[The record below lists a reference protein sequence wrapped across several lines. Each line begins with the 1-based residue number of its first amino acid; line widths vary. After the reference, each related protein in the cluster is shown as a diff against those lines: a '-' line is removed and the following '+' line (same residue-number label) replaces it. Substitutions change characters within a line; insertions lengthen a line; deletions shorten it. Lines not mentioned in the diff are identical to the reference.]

1 MSKLR
6 SQLNNL
12 KADLYQSRQYEAH
25 HNGENIGQ
33 HSENHSGENH
43 QKLAEIK
50 SAIEKLT
57 GKISS
62 TKNNSSDGAIP
73 GIATSTPA
81 QPSASV
87 IDTEIFAENVARSVS
102 QNLRLELNGEID
114 KMRQE
119 LGSLQSNADD
129 SSDRAVL
136 NDINLISQGIQDLQS
151 HQAANTEHF
160 GEIAGELR
168 EIHQNVR
175 SFSEHDPQ
183 ATDNQNITD
192 TVQLAYDEIAAKL
205 DSLGSSEIGNH
216 ILTLSEKLETIKE
229 NIVSTDPETLL
240 RIENQLQSLG
250 ERITALV
257 NDGMAVSDDAHDTLL
272 PEYFE
277 NIERKLDEIARAVV
291 ASTPIESDPSGDE
304 AYERIEARINSLAK
318 SFDNI
323 SIDALQ
329 STENP
334 QMPEQL
340 QETLSRLEQQ
350 ITRVADSPIT
360 NEAQIDSDFG
370 IQLASLSQ
378 KIDHIYSGS
387 TDQSETSPFHD
398 ELGQKLDSLSLTLER
413 AINSGDGSVN
423 QLESQ
428 ISDLS
433 NRIDQA
439 VGAEQDELQSRE
451 QNDSR
456 IVEELQS
463 ISARVE
469 SMEPGQINTES
480 HNSQLSALEEQMSAI
495 ATQLESI
502 GEQQDLNAIE
512 ARLGGI
518 EEQFA
523 TNRETASKSAT
534 VSDDEIHSPMISM
547 LADDLKSLSQSSFEL
562 KGHSLETFNAVRD
575 SLAMILD
582 RINSI
587 EARMANDEPSA
598 NNSHPQPA
606 PDHELHNADM
616 VNAAREY
623 ASSLTKY
630 EAQHEVQGH
639 ENEVSS
645 DDLLHHEK
653 TPNELNLPGVDVAS
667 LDLQHLPEVE
677 NPPVPAD
684 KIADDDIPLEPGSG
698 APQIEKN
705 APNMDALVQQAKENR
720 RKETLEDEQQN
731 PTDFIAAARR
741 AAQAAAN
748 EANSITDVA
757 DKEPKSGNFSLKK
770 ILASRKKVVLLSAAA
785 IILALLAVPASQ
797 YLRIPATKQ
806 LGKSNPIVQEQQP
819 EQSNPVVDTQKPEEH
834 SQIQTIPEPVKQAT
848 TEVSSAKNPQDNQ
861 SLEAVRPV
869 SEQSK
874 PEIDKARNI
883 SSEQPDVLSV
893 KNPPAVTDNKQDTAL
908 LPETTPKTVEVVEI
922 PMPPKELGPIA
933 LRQAAANG
941 DPTALFEVGRR
952 YTQGLEGTPNFTEA
966 VKWYRLAAKSNHAP
980 AQYRLGNFNEK
991 GHGITRDV
999 NKAADWYK
1007 RSAEQG
1013 NALAMHNLAV
1023 VNAMGVLDGGT
1034 NMKEASVWF
1043 NKAAEHGVKDSQVN
1057 LGIIYAK
1064 AMGVEADL
1072 AKAYKWFAIAARA
1085 GDKDAAQKRDTV
1097 AKQLKADQLKAA
1109 RGEVELWRPQELNKE
1124 TNSVEIPAEWK
1135 VAPQVTA
1142 SLTNKQM
1149 ILKAQTILTKL
1160 GFNPGSTDGVMGTK
1174 TINAIK
1180 EFQTRAGISVNREVT
1195 PDLLSALEKSSS

>member
-12 KADLYQSRQYEAH
+12 KADLHQSRQYEAH
-25 HNGENIGQ
+25 HYGENIGQ
-33 HSENHSGENH
+33 HSENH

-50 SAIEKLT
+50 LAIEKLT
-57 GKISS
+57 GKIGS
-62 TKNNSSDGAIP
+62 TKNNFSNGAIP

-87 IDTEIFAENVARSVS
+87 IDTKIFAENVARSVS

-136 NDINLISQGIQDLQS
+136 NDINLISRGIQDLQS
-151 HQAANTEHF
+151 HQAANTEYF

-168 EIHQNVR
+168 EVHQNVR

-183 ATDNQNITD
+183 ATDDQNIKD
-192 TVQLAYDEIAAKL
+192 IVQLAYDEIAAKL
-205 DSLGSSEIGNH
+205 DSLGTSEIGNH
-216 ILTLSEKLETIKE
+216 ILTLSEKLETIRE
-229 NIVSTDPETLL
+229 NIASTDPETLP
-240 RIENQLQSLG
+240 RIEYQLQSLG

-277 NIERKLDEIARAVV
+277 NIERKLDEITRAVV
-291 ASTPIESDPSGDE
+291 ASTPIESDPSGNE

-323 SIDALQ
+323 SFDALQ

-334 QMPEQL
+334 QMPDQL

-350 ITRVADSPIT
+350 ITRVADSPVT

-378 KIDHIYSGS
+378 KIDHLSSGF
-387 TDQSETSPFHD
+387 TDQSETSPIHD

-413 AINSGDGSVN
+413 AINCGDGSVN
-423 QLESQ
+423 LLESQ

-439 VGAEQDELQSRE
+439 VSAEQDGQQSRE
-451 QNDSR
+451 HSDSR

-469 SMEPGQINTES
+469 SMEPGQVNTES
-480 HNSQLSALEEQMSAI
+480 YHSQLSALEEQMSAI

-523 TNRETASKSAT
+523 TNRETASNSAA
-534 VSDDEIHSPMISM
+534 VSDDVIHSPMISM
-547 LADDLKSLSQSSFEL
+547 LANDLKSLSQSSFEL

-587 EARMANDEPSA
+587 ETRLANDEPSA
-598 NNSHPQPA
+598 SNSHSQPA

-623 ASSLTKY
+623 ASSRTRY

-645 DDLLHHEK
+645 GDPLHHEK
-653 TPNELNLPGVDVAS
+653 TPNELNLPGVDVTS
-667 LDLQHLPEVE
+667 HDLQHLPEVE
-677 NPPVPAD
+677 NQPVPAD
-684 KIADDDIPLEPGSG
+684 RIADDDIPLEPGSG

-705 APNMDALVQQAKENR
+705 APNMDALVQQAKMNR

-748 EANSITDVA
+748 EANLAAEVA
-757 DKEPKSGNFSLKK
+757 DKEPKSGNFSLRK
-770 ILASRKKVVLLSAAA
+770 ILASRKKVALLSAAA

-797 YLRIPATKQ
+797 YLRIMATKQ
-806 LGKSNPIVQEQQP
+806 LGASNLIVQEQQI
-819 EQSNPVVDTQKPEEH
+819 ERSNPVVDTQKPEEH
-834 SQIQTIPEPVKQAT
+834 SQIQTIPE
-848 TEVSSAKNPQDNQ
+848 
-861 SLEAVRPV
+861 AVRPV

-874 PEIDKARNI
+874 PEIDKARNVL
-883 SSEQPDVLSV
+883 SEQPDILTV
-893 KNPPAVTDNKQDTAL
+893 KNPPAVADNKQDTAL
-908 LPETTPKTVEVVEI
+908 LPETTPKTIEVVEI

-941 DPTALFEVGRR
+941 NPTALFEVGRR
-952 YTQGLEGTPNFTEA
+952 YTQGLEGTPDYTEA
-966 VKWYRLAAKSNHAP
+966 AKWYRLAAKSNHAP

-1007 RSAEQG
+1007 RAAEQG

-1034 NMKEASVWF
+1034 NMREASVWF

-1064 AMGVEADL
+1064 AMGIEADL
-1072 AKAYKWFAIAARA
+1072 AKAYKWFAIAASA

-1097 AKQLKADQLKAA
+1097 AKQLKADQLKTA

-1135 VAPQVTA
+1135 VAAQVTA

-1149 ILKAQTILTKL
+1149 ILRAQTILTKL
-1160 GFNPGSTDGVMGTK
+1160 GFNPGSTDGIMGAK
-1174 TINAIK
+1174 TISAIK
-1180 EFQTRAGISVNREVT
+1180 EFQTQAGITVNGEVT
-1195 PDLLSALEKSSS
+1195 PGLLSALDRSSF